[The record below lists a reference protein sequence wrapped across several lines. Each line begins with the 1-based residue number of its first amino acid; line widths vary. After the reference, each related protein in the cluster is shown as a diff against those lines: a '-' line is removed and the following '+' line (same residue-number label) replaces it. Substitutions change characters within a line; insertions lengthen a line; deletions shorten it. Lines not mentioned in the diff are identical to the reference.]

1 MNGNFL
7 RSEPRLALQ
16 ALGTPYRSLLQPHH
30 WLVHCYFP
38 VSFKPKV
45 WEEGSTCNLTCMS
58 WNESIFP
65 NIGLISIIRKTK
77 GTKAPVSSVLIT
89 LLVIRATI
97 EIQDKT
103 KKLEITL
110 RRVIHGRDHW
120 VQNRHTCMCIVKQ
133 DLEKTQGWKWK
144 SQLHKHWI
152 SESGDILYL
161 GRLKPSRRVDM
172 GREERFGRVEH
183 ISFYFVKTKEHFDI
197 AAQVISSLVTSYVQ
211 DFYIK
216 TQKRGISLLI

>member
-1 MNGNFL
+1 METFFL
-7 RSEPRLALQ
+7 QSHVLPCQVWVLPIGAFCSHI
-16 ALGTPYRSLLQPHH
+16 TDWVS
-30 WLVHCYFP
+30 HCYFP

-103 KKLEITL
+103 EKLEITL
-110 RRVIHGRDHW
+110 RRVIHGRYHW
-120 VQNRHTCMCIVKQ
+120 VQNRHACMCGVKQ
-133 DLEKTQGWKWK
+133 DLEMTQGWKWK

-152 SESGDILYL
+152 SENEDILHWP
-161 GRLKPSRRVDM
+161 K
-172 GREERFGRVEH
+172 
-183 ISFYFVKTKEHFDI
+183 
-197 AAQVISSLVTSYVQ
+197 AW
-211 DFYIK
+211 
-216 TQKRGISLLI
+216 